1 MDAHIS
7 GIENV
12 GSRLR
17 MVRLEKDHTQGELGD
32 LAGTN
37 QASIQKIENGKS
49 IRPRMIMDLA
59 EALGVN
65 PAWLQFGEPFAV
77 TKRPGLNGRASKPSA
92 EPETVPPDGCG
103 LPLSTDYSV
112 EWCGSRHKHHVD
124 AQMVGTVDGGAQ
136 Q

>member
-1 MDAHIS
+1 MDAYVS
-7 GIENV
+7 GIENI

-17 MVRLEKDHTQGELGD
+17 MLRREKGHTQAELGD

-49 IRPRMIMDLA
+49 IRPRMIMELA

-77 TKRPGLNGRASKPSA
+77 RKRP
-92 EPETVPPDGCG
+92 
-103 LPLSTDYSV
+103 
-112 EWCGSRHKHHVD
+112 
-124 AQMVGTVDGGAQ
+124 
-136 Q
+136 

>member
-17 MVRLEKDHTQGELGD
+17 MVRLEKDHTQAELGD
-32 LAGTN
+32 LAGAN

-65 PAWLQFGEPFAV
+65 PAWLQFGEPYAERE
-77 TKRPGLNGRASKPSA
+77 RP
-92 EPETVPPDGCG
+92 V
-103 LPLSTDYSV
+103 
-112 EWCGSRHKHHVD
+112 
-124 AQMVGTVDGGAQ
+124 
-136 Q
+136 